1 MLNNM
6 KNDYVSWIV
15 ITGIILLLLEVSFF
29 NEGLIFS
36 LLASG
41 AMIYFGRSLMPKKTG
56 KLLFW
61 AGLFFFLSSVFSM
74 MTFRFF
80 LLAVLIYLAYQF
92 AQSKKKPELI
102 TPVLQEP
109 EKENRKEMLIEKPPL
124 FKNRLFGHQE
134 TPSHVYEWNDV
145 NIQTG
150 IGDSVIDLSL
160 TVLPKGETVI
170 FIRNII
176 GNVKV
181 YVPYDVEVTLRHS
194 SVIGSAEVFEYEE
207 GRVLNQSLYLQ
218 TPGYNE
224 AEQKVKIFTSMLV
237 GDIEVRRI

>member
-1 MLNNM
+1 MLNKM

-15 ITGIILLLLEVSFF
+15 ITGVILLLLEVSFF

-41 AMIYFGRSLMPKKTG
+41 AMIYFGRSLMPKKSG
-56 KLLFW
+56 KVLFW

-80 LLAVLIYLAYQF
+80 LLAVLIYLVYQYI
-92 AQSKKKPELI
+92 QSKKKPELI
-102 TPVLQEP
+102 TPVLQKP
-109 EKENRKEMLIEKPPL
+109 EKEVSKEMVIEKPPL

-134 TPSHVYEWNDV
+134 TPSHVYEWDDV

-150 IGDSVIDLSL
+150 IGDSVIDLSM

-194 SVIGSAEVFEYEE
+194 SIVGSAEVFGHQE
-207 GRVLNQSLYLQ
+207 GRVLNQSLYVQ
-218 TPGYNE
+218 TPGYEE
-224 AEQKVKIFTSMLV
+224 AGQKVKIFTSMIV
-237 GDIEVRRI
+237 GNIEVKRI